1 VALNCAG
8 ESARMQ
14 QYLVTMRMLP
24 AANAP
29 IDVLVLAPQQYHA
42 ALAQACHST
51 ETLRFKLVDADA
63 QCRASGLSTFPA
75 GAPCDVLFLHAAATR
90 TPAQQF
96 AQAQHRHYFR
106 LWQLSNGLYAAGVAV
121 LASALLYAGAQYL
134 TAYGLRQQVQ
144 ADQAQFDALS
154 AEYARVTATFPK
166 TATTT
171 ENLKT
176 TIRQYQ
182 ILQAQTAFPA
192 YLLLEIS
199 KVLAAF
205 PQVEIDRIDW
215 RVGKMGES
223 RTGSAGAAPK
233 AAAPT
238 PPEAAAGNSAAV
250 DLGYEMATIS
260 ARVVGARRADVRAI
274 TEMSSQFIGAFRK
287 GPHLEVTG
295 VDMPFAVTG
304 EDTFRGDIGS
314 ERAMAEDA
322 RFALTIGRKLGK

>member
-1 VALNCAG
+1 
-8 ESARMQ
+8 
-14 QYLVTMRMLP
+14 
-24 AANAP
+24 
-29 IDVLVLAPQQYHA
+29 
-42 ALAQACHST
+42 
-51 ETLRFKLVDADA
+51 
-63 QCRASGLSTFPA
+63 
-75 GAPCDVLFLHAAATR
+75 
-90 TPAQQF
+90 
-96 AQAQHRHYFR
+96 
-106 LWQLSNGLYAAGVAV
+106 VAV

-182 ILQAQTAFPA
+182 TLLAQTAFPA

-215 RVGKMGES
+215 NVGKMAQD
-223 RTGSAGAAPK
+223 RTGAKAAAPK
-233 AAAPT
+233 AVAAT
-238 PPEAAAGNSAAV
+238 PPAAGMPAAV
-250 DLGYEMATIS
+250 DMGYEMATIS

-274 TEMSSQFIGAFRK
+274 TDMATQFIEAFRK
-287 GPHLEVTG
+287 GPRLEISG
-295 VDMPFAVTG
+295 IDMPFDVTAD
-304 EDTFRGDIGS
+304 DTFKGDIGS
-314 ERAMAEDA
+314 ERAIAEDA
-322 RFALTIGRKLGK
+322 RFAVTIGRKLGK